1 MPRRRPF
8 RSPCTG
14 ASGRK
19 PRRGQSSFRRG
30 VLREVRQVG
39 SRICRILQQYH
50 RSSWSRGRNDAHET
64 PARPTGPGMPRRRPF
79 RSPCT
84 GPSGRKPRRGQ
95 SSFRR
100 GVLRRRSDRWD
111 PESAEFCSRS
121 PILMVA
127 RTKRNDAHE
136 TAPAHPT
143 GPGMPRR
150 RPFRSPCT
158 GASSIICGN
167 LRFGLSTGVQ
177 YSRY

>member
-1 MPRRRPF
+1 
-8 RSPCTG
+8 
-14 ASGRK
+14 
-19 PRRGQSSFRRG
+19 
-30 VLREVRQVG
+30 
-39 SRICRILQQYH
+39 
-50 RSSWSRGRNDAHET
+50 
-64 PARPTGPGMPRRRPF
+64 MPRRRPF

-136 TAPAHPT
+136 TPRHALPGLGCPVGARSAPLARGHRGGSREGDSHHLDEESCDGGQT
-143 GPGMPRR
+143 GGIPNLQNFAADHRSSWSRGQNETTPMKRPRHTLPGLGCPVGA
-150 RPFRSPCT
+150 RSAPLAR
-158 GASSIICGN
+158 GHRA
-167 LRFGLSTGVQ
+167 
-177 YSRY
+177 